1 MLTLDCGEYA
11 VKISIFTVSR
21 VAYCTVTKYEGPRES
36 CHLRPGT
43 AKEIVDS
50 AVVVGSSW
58 SKDDFQNH
66 QPWPIE
72 G

>member
-50 AVVVGSSW
+50 AVVVGSS
-58 SKDDFQNH
+58 
-66 QPWPIE
+66 
-72 G
+72 